1 MSRTARSGRT
11 IRRTRTSFRNGR
23 AHLVSSLAS
32 GELRCS
38 THVRPLVRSNKLDRS
53 QLHRQQLHR
62 LLHRNPFDPQP
73 AAVCGADATLE
84 VAPASAYL
92 GGGAAAI
99 WTHAGAMPILGPMR
113 RRCRYLDVLVLGNP
127 GGTLALPHTKLFIEI
142 INLWGIRGPAAGT
155 PALPI
160 GARRRPAQP
169 DLEFPRTTAPPP
181 TVPEQPAE
189 QLTRTPPPPPT
200 VPATDFFQSR
210 APPAKVPRKTLAQ
223 RARTPSPSTLGKRSR
238 RHFSICNMFR
248 MRGAAAIVPRG
259 FLFRR
264 RCRCIPRGIS
274 AYPLGEHDG
283 GILHRRLQNQQSRKL
298 RRGHS
303 SALPCG
309 QQQTHL
315 LQPSLRPVK

>member
-23 AHLVSSLAS
+23 THLVSSLAS

-169 DLEFPRTTAPPP
+169 DLEFPRTTAPPA
-181 TVPEQPAE
+181 TVPKQPG
-189 QLTRTPPPPPT
+189 
-200 VPATDFFQSR
+200 R
-210 APPAKVPRKTLAQ
+210 AAYTY
-223 RARTPSPSTLGKRSR
+223 
-238 RHFSICNMFR
+238 
-248 MRGAAAIVPRG
+248 AAATTN
-259 FLFRR
+259 
-264 RCRCIPRGIS
+264 S
-274 AYPLGEHDG
+274 ASN
-283 GILHRRLQNQQSRKL
+283 RLLPVQSTASEGATEDARAT
-298 RRGHS
+298 GSHAVS
-303 SALPCG
+303 FHTG
-309 QQQTHL
+309 QAESKAFFYL
-315 LQPSLRPVK
+315 